1 MESKFTDNEVREI
14 ARMQE
19 LIDYYEIAI
28 RSLFFMAGSKD
39 DVVCPILS
47 RSQVNHE
54 LKYLWRWIKEH
65 RNKE

>member
-1 MESKFTDNEVREI
+1 METKLNNNEVREI

-28 RSLFFMAGSKD
+28 RSLFYMADSED

-47 RSQVNHE
+47 RSAVNHE

-65 RNKE
+65 RDK

>member
-28 RSLFFMAGSKD
+28 RSLFFMAGSED

-47 RSQVNHE
+47 SSPVNRE
-54 LKYLWRWIKEH
+54 LKYLWRWIKER